1 MPKHGM
7 PRQETQILPPLS
19 WGLSTAPSCHASKKG
34 CSHTCA
40 KSYTHVSNTIR
51 GNHGCAM
58 ARARERSRCPP
69 PAPLATSAKPQ
80 FPGLLMWVVSVVW
93 VAQAS
98 LPQARVQ
105 VPTTASSY
113 TSLCKAGM
121 LKARVGGGGGGGGPW
136 HCSALQGI

>member
-1 MPKHGM
+1 MGVQWP
-7 PRQETQILPPLS
+7 EE
-19 WGLSTAPSCHASKKG
+19 
-34 CSHTCA
+34 
-40 KSYTHVSNTIR
+40 
-51 GNHGCAM
+51 GNVVGA
-58 ARARERSRCPP
+58 PP
-69 PAPLATSAKPQ
+69 PAPLITSAKPQ

-105 VPTTASSY
+105 VPTTANSY

-121 LKARVGGGGGGGGPW
+121 LKARVGKGGSSW